1 MGLSLE
7 KGFKKVSL
15 LLIGLTVLLNIFM
28 FKNLPPDML
37 IKINTNETMSKAIVL
52 LLCPILSTLTL
63 WIASEKNE
71 KLYNIANIIVQVLL
85 FISNFIV
92 IYINIK

>member
-28 FKNLPPDML
+28 FKNLPLDML
-37 IKINTNETMSKAIVL
+37 IKVNTNETMSKAIVL
-52 LLCPILSTLTL
+52 SLCLILSTLTL
-63 WIASEKNE
+63 WITSEKNE
-71 KLYNIANIIVQVLL
+71 QLYNIANIIVQVLL
-85 FISNFIV
+85 FIVNFIV